1 MKRTA
6 ICVSG
11 EALQVQLIW
20 VNTAVKTQ
28 ALPQQCLISPE
39 TVDEAEMLFGSE

>member
-1 MKRTA
+1 MNRMA

-28 ALPQQCLISPE
+28 ALPQQCLISHE
-39 TVDEAEMLFGSE
+39 TVDETEILLVSE

>member
-1 MKRTA
+1 MNRMA

-20 VNTAVKTQ
+20 VNTAVKIQ
-28 ALPQQCLISPE
+28 ALPQQCLISCE
-39 TVDEAEMLFGSE
+39 TVDEAEILFGSE